1 MPISANE
8 YFKGRFGCKVYKL
21 ALDGGMSCPN
31 RDGTKGTRGCIFC
44 SGAGSGDF
52 AEGRIR
58 FAGGLGAEDS
68 TRTHSAGS
76 HGAGDSTRLRSVTE
90 QIEAAKARVAGKIR
104 DGKYIAYFQSFTN
117 TYAPLPYLEAL
128 FTEAISHPDVCAL
141 AVATRP
147 DCLPEEVLALL
158 GRLDRIKPVI
168 VELGL
173 QTIHPATA
181 AFIRRAY
188 PLSDFDRAVDR
199 LSALGLH
206 TVVHVIL
213 GLPGETEDM
222 VVQTVDYVG
231 RSGAKG
237 IKLQLLHVLE
247 GTDLAELWRAG
258 QVPVMELEDYARLLG
273 RCLAVLPEDMVIHR
287 LTGDGAKKDLLAPLW
302 SADKKRV
309 LNYVNSYLK
318 GNGYVF

>member
-31 RDGTKGTRGCIFC
+31 RDGAKGTRGCIFC

-58 FAGGLGAEDS
+58 SAGGLGAEDS

-117 TYAPLPYLEAL
+117 TYAPLPYLESL
-128 FTEAISHPDVCAL
+128 FTEAISHPGVCAL

-237 IKLQLLHVLE
+237 IKLQLLHVLG
-247 GTDLAELWRAG
+247 GTDLAELWRVG

>member
-1 MPISANE
+1 MPIPANE
-8 YFKGRFGCKVYKL
+8 YFRQRFGCKVYKL

-31 RDGTKGTRGCIFC
+31 RDGTKGSRGCIFC

-52 AEGRIR
+52 AAARRG
-58 FAGGLGAEDS
+58 
-68 TRTHSAGS
+68 
-76 HGAGDSTRLRSVTE
+76 SVTE
-90 QIEAAKARVAGKIR
+90 QIEAAKTRVADKLR
-104 DGKYIAYFQSFTN
+104 SGKYVAYFQSFTN

-128 FTEAISHPDVCAL
+128 FSEAIAHPDVAAL
-141 AVATRP
+141 SVATRP
-147 DCLPEEVLALL
+147 DCLPEAVLELL
-158 GRLDRIKPVI
+158 ARLDRLKPVM

-181 AFIRRAY
+181 DFIRRGY
-188 PLSDFDRAVDR
+188 PLSDYDRAVER

-213 GLPGETEDM
+213 GLPGENEQM
-222 VVQTVDYVG
+222 MVQTVRYVG

-247 GTDLAELWRAG
+247 GTDLAALWRAG
-258 QVPVMELEDYARLLG
+258 KVPVLSLEDYARLLG

-302 SADKKRV
+302 TGNKKAV
-309 LNYVNSYLK
+309 LNYVNNYLRGK
-318 GNGYVF
+318 GYVF

>member
-1 MPISANE
+1 MPIPANE
-8 YFKGRFGCKVYKL
+8 YFRQRFGCKVYKL

-31 RDGTKGTRGCIFC
+31 RDGTKGSRGCIFC

-52 AEGRIR
+52 AAARRG
-58 FAGGLGAEDS
+58 
-68 TRTHSAGS
+68 
-76 HGAGDSTRLRSVTE
+76 SVTE
-90 QIEAAKARVAGKIR
+90 QIEAAKTRVADKLR
-104 DGKYIAYFQSFTN
+104 SGKYVAYFQSFTN

-128 FTEAISHPDVCAL
+128 FSEAIAHPDVAAL
-141 AVATRP
+141 SVATRP
-147 DCLPEEVLALL
+147 DCLPEAVLELL
-158 GRLDRIKPVI
+158 ARLDRLKPVM

-181 AFIRRAY
+181 DFIRRGY
-188 PLSDFDRAVDR
+188 PLSDYDRAAAR

-213 GLPGETEDM
+213 GLPGENEQM
-222 VVQTVDYVG
+222 MVQTVRYVG

-247 GTDLAELWRAG
+247 GTDLAALWRAG
-258 QVPVMELEDYARLLG
+258 KVPVLSLEDYARLLG
-273 RCLAVLPEDMVIHR
+273 RCLDALPEDMVIHR

-302 SADKKRV
+302 TGNKKAV
-309 LNYVNSYLK
+309 LNYVNNYLRGK
-318 GNGYVF
+318 GYVF

>member
-1 MPISANE
+1 MPIPANE
-8 YFKGRFGCKVYKL
+8 YFRQRFGCKVYKL

-31 RDGTKGTRGCIFC
+31 RDGTKGSRGCIFC

-52 AEGRIR
+52 AAARRG
-58 FAGGLGAEDS
+58 
-68 TRTHSAGS
+68 
-76 HGAGDSTRLRSVTE
+76 SVTE
-90 QIEAAKARVAGKIR
+90 QIEAAKARVADKLR
-104 DGKYIAYFQSFTN
+104 SGKYVAYFQSFTN

-128 FTEAISHPDVCAL
+128 FSEAIAHPDVAAL
-141 AVATRP
+141 SVATRP
-147 DCLPEEVLALL
+147 DCLPEAVLELL
-158 GRLDRIKPVI
+158 ARLDRLKPVM

-181 AFIRRAY
+181 DFIRRGY
-188 PLSDFDRAVDR
+188 PLSDYDRAAAR

-213 GLPGETEDM
+213 GLPGENEQM
-222 VVQTVDYVG
+222 MVQTVRYVG

-258 QVPVMELEDYARLLG
+258 KVPVLSLEDYARLLG

-302 SADKKRV
+302 SGNKKAV
-309 LNYVNSYLK
+309 LNYVNNYLRGK
-318 GNGYVF
+318 GYVF

>member
-1 MPISANE
+1 MPIPANE
-8 YFKGRFGCKVYKL
+8 YFRQRFGCKVYKL

-31 RDGTKGTRGCIFC
+31 RDGTKGSRGCIFC

-52 AEGRIR
+52 AAARRG
-58 FAGGLGAEDS
+58 
-68 TRTHSAGS
+68 
-76 HGAGDSTRLRSVTE
+76 SVTE
-90 QIEAAKARVAGKIR
+90 QIEAAKTRVADKLR
-104 DGKYIAYFQSFTN
+104 SGKYVAYFQSFTN

-128 FTEAISHPDVCAL
+128 FSEAIAHPDVAAL
-141 AVATRP
+141 SVATRP
-147 DCLPEEVLALL
+147 DCLPEAVLELL
-158 GRLDRIKPVI
+158 ARLDRLKPVM

-181 AFIRRAY
+181 DFIRRGY
-188 PLSDFDRAVDR
+188 PLSDYDRAAAR

-213 GLPGETEDM
+213 GLPGENEQM
-222 VVQTVDYVG
+222 MVQTVRYVG

-258 QVPVMELEDYARLLG
+258 KVPVLSLEDYARLLG
-273 RCLAVLPEDMVIHR
+273 RCLDALPEDMVIHR

-302 SADKKRV
+302 SGNKKAV
-309 LNYVNSYLK
+309 LNYVNNYLRGK
-318 GNGYVF
+318 GYVF

>member
-1 MPISANE
+1 MPITANE
-8 YFKGRFGCKVYKL
+8 YFRQRFGCKVYKL

-31 RDGTKGTRGCIFC
+31 RDGTKGSRGCIFC

-52 AEGRIR
+52 AAARRG
-58 FAGGLGAEDS
+58 
-68 TRTHSAGS
+68 
-76 HGAGDSTRLRSVTE
+76 SVTE
-90 QIEAAKARVAGKIR
+90 QIEAAKARVADKLR
-104 DGKYIAYFQSFTN
+104 NGKYVAYFQSFTN

-128 FTEAISHPDVCAL
+128 FSEAIAHPDVAAL
-141 AVATRP
+141 SVATRP
-147 DCLPEEVLALL
+147 DCLPEAVLELL
-158 GRLDRIKPVI
+158 ARLDRSKPVM

-181 AFIRRAY
+181 DFIRRGY
-188 PLSDFDRAVDR
+188 PLSDYDRAVAR

-213 GLPGETEDM
+213 GLPGENEQM
-222 VVQTVDYVG
+222 MVQTVRYVG

-247 GTDLAELWRAG
+247 GTDLAALWRAG
-258 QVPVMELEDYARLLG
+258 KVPVLSLEDYARLLG

-302 SADKKRV
+302 SGNKKAV
-309 LNYVNSYLK
+309 LNYVNNYLRGK
-318 GNGYVF
+318 GYVF

>member
-1 MPISANE
+1 MPITANE
-8 YFKGRFGCKVYKL
+8 YYRRRFGCKVYKL

-31 RDGTKGTRGCIFC
+31 RDGTKGTGGCIFC
-44 SGAGSGDF
+44 SAGGSGDF
-52 AEGRIR
+52 AESVCGNV
-58 FAGGLGAEDS
+58 S
-68 TRTHSAGS
+68 T
-76 HGAGDSTRLRSVTE
+76 
-90 QIEAAKARVAGKIR
+90 QIERAKARVAAKLKGAEKT
-104 DGKYIAYFQSFTN
+104 GYIAYFQSFTN

-128 FTEAISHPDVCAL
+128 FSEAIAHPDVRAL

-147 DCLPEEVLALL
+147 DCLPEEVLELL

-181 AFIRRAY
+181 GFIRRGY
-188 PLSDFDRAVDR
+188 PLPAFDRAVER

-213 GLPGETEDM
+213 GLPGETEQM
-222 VVQTVDYVG
+222 MVQTCAYVG
-231 RSGAKG
+231 RSGAEG

-247 GTDLAELWRAG
+247 GTDLATLWRAG
-258 QVPVMELEDYARLLG
+258 QVPIMELEDYARLLG

-287 LTGDGAKKDLLAPLW
+287 LTGDGPKRDLLAPKW
-302 SADKKRV
+302 SGDKKHV
-309 LNYVNSYLK
+309 LNYVNQYLSEHGFSWRTMCAATEK
-318 GNGYVF
+318 DG